1 MATVS
6 IRQRGMTTIGMVF
19 IIAMIAVF
27 VFVGLKLYPIYY
39 DSFKVGTA
47 LNSLKSEPDLA
58 SKPAHEIAD
67 RFMKRL
73 SIDNVDSVEKSD
85 IAVEKSGTRATVSVD
100 YEVQESLI
108 GNIDV
113 LVHFEKEVEIG
124 N

>member
-1 MATVS
+1 
-6 IRQRGMTTIGMVF
+6 
-19 IIAMIAVF
+19 
-27 VFVGLKLYPIYY
+27 
-39 DSFKVGTA
+39 
-47 LNSLKSEPDLA
+47 
-58 SKPAHEIAD
+58 
-67 RFMKRL
+67 
-73 SIDNVDSVEKSD
+73 VDSVEKSD